1 MGESGLFQRE
11 RQEEIR
17 ELEQEAWER
26 ELLEEL
32 AEEEKL
38 YETGG
43 FEMMREKRLK
53 GAAEAAAR
61 EGNVEVLLEEENRL
75 QKIREFLDARG
86 ERELIGVI
94 TKKSVEEHLNQFADG
109 KQRYRKFL
117 GALGKERAI
126 PYRREENKFII
137 ENPQFYERLQN
148 RWKILEAVKNEFAKA
163 A

>member
-11 RQEEIR
+11 REEEVR
-17 ELEQEAWER
+17 EREQRVWER
-26 ELLEEL
+26 ELLDEL
-32 AEEEKL
+32 AEEERL
-38 YETGG
+38 YESGG

-75 QKIREFLDARG
+75 RRIRDFLDARG
-86 ERELIGVI
+86 ERELMGVI
-94 TKKSVEEHLNQFADG
+94 TKKSVEEHLNQFVDG
-109 KQRYRKFL
+109 KRKYREFL
-117 GALGKERAI
+117 GALGKERSI
-126 PYRREENKFII
+126 PYRREENKVIL

-148 RWKILEAVKNEFAKA
+148 RWRILNTVKEEYSKA